1 MTLGQF
7 LGDDVE
13 GASTRLRC
21 DRRRGNVN
29 IRMSITASSSIDRQI
44 STTRI
49 LALENFVATLAYSN
63 TSAVMRCRAR

>member
-13 GASTRLRC
+13 GASTPLEMH
-21 DRRRGNVN
+21 RRRGNVN
-29 IRMSITASSSIDRQI
+29 IRMSVTASSSIDTHI
-44 STTRI
+44 SNTRI
-49 LALENFVATLAYSN
+49 FGVENFVATLANSN